1 MLRHAEMRSEGCPE
15 FRWERPSKQWGKQ
28 METGASVAAHIIQLA
43 VAPVFL
49 LSGIA
54 GLLAVMTT
62 RLGRVIDRARAIHAS
77 YHGAGETLRRDLD
90 QELAV
95 LSRRS
100 KVINLAVTLVTICA
114 LLVCSVIA
122 GLFLGEFLGFDSSV
136 FIGWTFI
143 LAMASLITGLLI
155 FLREIDLAMRTVRF
169 DLPKQ
174 S

>member
-1 MLRHAEMRSEGCPE
+1 
-15 FRWERPSKQWGKQ
+15 

-49 LSGIA
+49 LSGVA

-62 RLGRVIDRARAIHAS
+62 RLGRVIDRARAIH
-77 YHGAGETLRRDLD
+77 LRYYEESEAERKILD
-90 QELAV
+90 NELAS

-100 KVINLAVTLVTICA
+100 RIINFAISLVTICA

-122 GLFLGEFLGFDSSV
+122 GLFLGQFMGFDSSI

-143 LAMASLITGLLI
+143 LAMLSLITGLLI
-155 FLREIDLAMRTVRF
+155 FLREIDLATRTIRF
-169 DLPKQ
+169 DLPK
-174 S
+174 SS